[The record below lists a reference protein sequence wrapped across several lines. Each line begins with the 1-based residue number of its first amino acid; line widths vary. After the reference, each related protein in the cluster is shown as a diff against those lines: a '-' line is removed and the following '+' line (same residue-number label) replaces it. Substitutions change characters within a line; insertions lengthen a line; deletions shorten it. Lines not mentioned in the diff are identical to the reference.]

1 MPVQKVIIIGGGPSG
16 LVLAHGLQ
24 KNGIPYEVCERDES
38 PTSRDQGLALS
49 LHFAIPYMEKCMSPE
64 HFRNITKACVNPADA
79 ENPTFVVVDGA
90 TGKTL
95 IKHNN
100 AAPYPTATNSQ
111 TNKSYRVSRK
121 KLREFLEDGV
131 DIQWNKRF
139 KEYELT
145 DDGVIVRFEDGS
157 ETTGDILVG
166 ADGARSRVCDQLCG
180 DKVQKNVLPFVFVAV
195 TIPVNREQYLK
206 IYTISSTHGVVT
218 GPTFGPEGNRAIF
231 FSMLDIDEANDK
243 YKILI
248 VMTWKNSSGEHS
260 LPEDQASRVKLIKEI
275 GALYC
280 DPFKSI
286 LLDLKGDEV
295 IWTTTI
301 LEKWPS
307 QWDNH
312 GKVTLV
318 GDSAHSMSMARGE
331 ACNFALKDAAELC
344 DYLVAVNSG
353 KLTAAQALSDY
364 EETMIKRSVPAV
376 QASSDAIYSRHTPK
390 STPQN

>member
-1 MPVQKVIIIGGGPSG
+1 MAVKKVIIIGGGPSG

-24 KNGIPYEVCERDES
+24 KNGIPYEVYERDES

-64 HFRNITKACVNPADA
+64 HYKNITRACVNPSDAD
-79 ENPTFVVVDGA
+79 NPTFVVVDGA
-90 TGKTL
+90 SGKIL

-100 AAPYPTATNSQ
+100 AAPYPTASSTE
-111 TNKSYRVSRK
+111 TNKSYRVSRR
-121 KLREFLEDGV
+121 KLRNFLEDGV
-131 DIQWNKRF
+131 EIQWNKRF

-145 DDGVIVRFEDGS
+145 DDGVLVRFEDGS
-157 ETTGDILVG
+157 ETKGDILVG

-180 DKVQKNVLPFVFVAV
+180 DKIQKNVLPFVFVAV
-195 TIPVNREQYLK
+195 TIPVNRERYQQ
-206 IYTISSTHGVVT
+206 IYNISSTHGVVT

-243 YKILI
+243 YEILI
-248 VMTWKNSSGEHS
+248 VMTWKNSSGEHG
-260 LPEDQASRVKLIKEI
+260 LPEDQASRVKLLKEI

-286 LLDLKGDEV
+286 ILDLKGDEV

-301 LEKWPS
+301 LEKIPS
-307 QWDNH
+307 PWNNN
-312 GKVTLV
+312 GKVTLI

-331 ACNFALKDAAELC
+331 E
-344 DYLVAVNSG
+344 AVNSG
-353 KLTAAQALSDY
+353 KITAIQALGDY
-364 EETMIKRSVPAV
+364 EETMIKRSVTAV
-376 QASSDAIYSRHTPK
+376 KASHDAIYDRHTPK
-390 STPQN
+390 SSAQNQSSV